1 MEENNNI
8 KEVDFKTWC
17 PSCENYKKGEEEE
30 PCHECLSVGGRPM
43 STKPVKYWNKDW
55 D

>member
-1 MEENNNI
+1 MEENNYT

-17 PSCENYKKGEEEE
+17 PSCEYYQGKEEED
-30 PCHECLSVGGRPM
+30 PCNECLKTGARYG
-43 STKPVKYWNKDW
+43 STKPVKYWNKDY